1 METLTEDR
9 DAPAFGWLALIGL
22 FDAAV
27 ALGLLLLAGRW
38 PALLLLTAA
47 VLGCGA
53 CLLTGW
59 FTGARGRP
67 RLVTPRPVRGHEWE

>member
-1 METLTEDR
+1 LETLTEER
-9 DAPAFGWLALIGL
+9 DGPALGWLAVIGL
-22 FDAAV
+22 FDAVV
-27 ALGLLLLAGRW
+27 ALGLLLAGRW

-47 VLGCGA
+47 VLGSGA

-67 RLVTPRPVRGHEWE
+67 RLVTPRSVRGHEWE